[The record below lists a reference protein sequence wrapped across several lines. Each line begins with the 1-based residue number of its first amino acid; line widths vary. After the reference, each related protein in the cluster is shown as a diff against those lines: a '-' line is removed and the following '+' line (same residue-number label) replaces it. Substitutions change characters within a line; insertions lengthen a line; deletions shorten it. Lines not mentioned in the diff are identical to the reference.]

1 MIAPELGSLPLDL
14 KEKIDAI
21 LAKRRGPVAIACL
34 DRVTG
39 RSWELDGERAFAA
52 GQLSALPLLMH
63 AYETAQDDALD
74 WEALRPLLHRTVAEC
89 NGEAITQ
96 LAGRLSQSEAGTLTA
111 RALLERLA
119 ALDAHH
125 PLWELLAW
133 EGDRTKFPRRLSG
146 VPMAYKAADRCELQL
161 AHAAGRLGAS
171 GDVLLVILTEGD
183 PAANSLI
190 GRLAK
195 VIWDYHQ
202 DQLDQARRQA
212 EALEA
217 LRAQGLPDRRLGLCE
232 VQVTWKD
239 GNLCVTGETTLPES
253 WFSTLDAVVAVEH
266 LRGEPVRVIAPVLNL
281 RREPRHGAELVSQAP
296 HGTPLTLLKR
306 PEGEWF
312 RVQTPDGYV
321 AWGRSDNLSP
331 EPIGEEGLRTL
342 PIVLAAQRQDG
353 GGTVPLAA
361 GSELRIR
368 EREAGR
374 WLAETALGD
383 AVWIP
388 ESEAIAA
395 PDRPMLWQDAS
406 TLGARAVAIAEGW
419 LGIPYLWGGKSGWG
433 LDCSGLTQLVYELL
447 GLRLPRDADQQAKAL
462 PAVPRWEE
470 LVPGDLLFYPGHVAL
485 WAGEGAVIHASSP
498 RGGVV
503 REAVAQVPWLRE
515 RCTSLARPAQARPAL
530 PHPHKP
536 F

>member
-1 MIAPELGSLPLDL
+1 MIAPDLGSLPLDL

-39 RSWELDGERAFAA
+39 RSWELEGERAFAA

-63 AYETAQDDALD
+63 AYDTAIHDALD
-74 WEALRPLLHRTVAEC
+74 LEALRPLLHRTVAEC
-89 NGEAITQ
+89 NGEAIAQ
-96 LAGRLSQSEAGTLTA
+96 LSERLSQKEAATLTA
-111 RALLERLA
+111 RALLERLS

-146 VPMAYKAADRCELQL
+146 VPMAYKAADRCEPQL
-161 AHAAGRLGAS
+161 AHAAGRLGPS

-195 VIWDYHQ
+195 TVWEHHQ
-202 DQLDQARRQA
+202 DQLDQARRQTD
-212 EALEA
+212 ALEA
-217 LRAQGLPDRRLGLCE
+217 LRSHRLPDRRLGLCD
-232 VQVTWKD
+232 VQVTWQNGD
-239 GNLCVTGETTLPES
+239 LCVKGETTLPEP
-253 WFSTLDAVVAVEH
+253 WFSTLDVAVAVEF
-266 LRGEPVRVIAPVLNL
+266 LRGEPARVIAPVLNL

-296 HGTPLTLLKR
+296 HGTPLSILKR

-312 RVQTPDGYV
+312 RIQTPDGYV
-321 AWGRSDNLSP
+321 AWGRSDNLRP
-331 EPIGEEGLRTL
+331 EPTSEEGLRTL
-342 PIVLAAQRQDG
+342 PVVLAAQRQDG
-353 GGTVPLAA
+353 GGTIPLAA
-361 GSELRIR
+361 GTELRIR
-368 EREAGR
+368 EREPGR
-374 WLAETALGD
+374 WLAETALGGT
-383 AVWIP
+383 VWVP

-395 PDRPMLWQDAS
+395 SDRPALWNDAS
-406 TLGARAVAIAEGW
+406 HLGARAVAIAERW

-433 LDCSGLTQLVYELL
+433 LDCSGLTQLAYELL
-447 GLRLPRDADQQAKAL
+447 GIRLPRDADQQAKAL
-462 PAVPRWEE
+462 PEVPRWEE

-485 WAGEGAVIHASSP
+485 WAGEGHVIHASSP

-503 REAVAQVPWLRE
+503 REAVARVPWLRE
-515 RCTSLARPAQARPAL
+515 RCTSLARPAL
-530 PHPHKP
+530 P
-536 F
+536 